1 MDHFAD
7 ERDYKL
13 LENDKYTFFVLGR
26 IMGGECNLLLTDH
39 EKLIICFS
47 GNPYP
52 VWIWTPDGAPEE
64 EKENLVYQV
73 SIMAKNAGYMPMRQM
88 PVMRRLAMF

>member
-13 LENDKYTFFVLGR
+13 LENDKYTFSVLGSK
-26 IMGGECNLLLTDH
+26 MGGECDLLLTDH

-47 GNPYP
+47 SKPYP

-64 EKENLVYQV
+64 EKERAMNLSEKMGCSRTAMR
-73 SIMAKNAGYMPMRQM
+73 SI
-88 PVMRRLAMF
+88 